1 MQGNRKMIINIKE
14 EDEESDPSLLDMD
27 KFRKEISP
35 PPSLKSLNIYE
46 SNNKSNKKRR
56 RQNNK
61 NNDKRKQ
68 NCKRRKKDNS
78 IFYFF

>member
-1 MQGNRKMIINIKE
+1 MQGNRKMTINLNEE
-14 EDEESDPSLLDMD
+14 EDDPSCLDMD

-61 NNDKRKQ
+61 NNGKRKQ
-68 NCKRRKKDNS
+68 NSKRRKKDNS

>member
-1 MQGNRKMIINIKE
+1 MQGTRKMTINLNE
-14 EDEESDPSLLDMD
+14 EENDPSCLDMD

-46 SNNKSNKKRR
+46 SNNNSNKKRR

-61 NNDKRKQ
+61 NNG
-68 NCKRRKKDNS
+68 KRRRGKIKKRRRRKT
-78 IFYFF
+78 